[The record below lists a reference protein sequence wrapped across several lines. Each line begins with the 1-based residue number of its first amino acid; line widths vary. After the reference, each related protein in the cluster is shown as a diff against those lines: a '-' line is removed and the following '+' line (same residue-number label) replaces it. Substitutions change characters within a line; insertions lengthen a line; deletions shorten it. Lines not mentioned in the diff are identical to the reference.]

1 MLVLLVETL
10 RGQGLCQ
17 GALALEEVRE
27 RDVDVGRVGV
37 PQPNNFRSPLVPTRL
52 IQPIE
57 QGFDHVE
64 VGSATG
70 CDDGVGSG
78 VRRDSEWYE

>member
-1 MLVLLVETL
+1 MLVLLIEAL
-10 RGQGLCQ
+10 SGQGLCQ

-37 PQPNNFRSPLVPTRL
+37 PQPNHLGGTLIPTRF